1 MHIAQKQK
9 VKRKIN
15 LLYCKLKNVKINY
28 HVVFLRKVWVDM
40 FGGSWMDTFMDKLAQ
55 KFTAQEMIKANSA
68 AEAAELQRIR
78 DQVKKYNDCLQE
90 MKQVNDD
97 TKAALAQIKGTLA
110 TGMDQFK
117 SVELPIDELS
127 TLVDCCLG
135 KVEHLQESTA
145 GIQENLN
152 QHMDSI
158 SSDIMDFV
166 HKENVKV
173 YRNVQAVIVDE
184 LKKQDEALSAKLDAM
199 SKTQRTTRN
208 FAISAMIFALLSAAA
223 LAAQLLIQFGIFNI

>member
-15 LLYCKLKNVKINY
+15 LLYCRLKNVKINY

-68 AEAAELQRIR
+68 AEAAELQRTR
-78 DQVKKYNDCLQE
+78 EQVKKYNDCLQE

-97 TKAALAQIKGTLA
+97 TKVALVQIQETLEA
-110 TGMDQFK
+110 GMDQFK
-117 SVELPIDELS
+117 NAEIPLE
-127 TLVDCCLG
+127 
-135 KVEHLQESTA
+135 
-145 GIQENLN
+145 
-152 QHMDSI
+152 SI
-158 SSDIMDFV
+158 SNEIMDFV

-173 YRNVQAVIVDE
+173 YRNVQAVVVDE
-184 LKKQDEALSAKLDAM
+184 LKKQNEELSTKLDAM

-208 FAISAMIFALLSAAA
+208 FALSAMIFALLAAAA
-223 LAAQLLIQFGIFNI
+223 LAAQLLVQFGIVSI

>member
-15 LLYCKLKNVKINY
+15 LLYCRLKNVKINY

-68 AEAAELQRIR
+68 AEAAELQRTR
-78 DQVKKYNDCLQE
+78 EQVKKYNDCLQE

-97 TKAALAQIKGTLA
+97 TKAALVQIQETLEA
-110 TGMDQFK
+110 GMDQFK
-117 SVELPIDELS
+117 NAEIPLE
-127 TLVDCCLG
+127 
-135 KVEHLQESTA
+135 
-145 GIQENLN
+145 
-152 QHMDSI
+152 SI
-158 SSDIMDFV
+158 SNEIMDFV

-173 YRNVQAVIVDE
+173 YRNVQAVVVDE
-184 LKKQDEALSAKLDAM
+184 LKKQNEELSTKLDAM

-208 FAISAMIFALLSAAA
+208 FALSAMIFALLAAAA
-223 LAAQLLIQFGIFNI
+223 LAAQLLVQFGIVSI

>member
-68 AEAAELQRIR
+68 AEAAELQRTR
-78 DQVKKYNDCLQE
+78 EQVKKYNDCLQE

-97 TKAALAQIKGTLA
+97 TKAALVQIQETLEA
-110 TGMDQFK
+110 GMDQFK
-117 SVELPIDELS
+117 NAEIPLEGLS
-127 TLVDCCLG
+127 N
-135 KVEHLQESTA
+135 E
-145 GIQENLN
+145 
-152 QHMDSI
+152 
-158 SSDIMDFV
+158 IMDFV

-173 YRNVQAVIVDE
+173 YRNVQAVVVDE
-184 LKKQDEALSAKLDAM
+184 LNKQNEVLSTKLDAM
-199 SKTQRTTRN
+199 AKTQRTTRN
-208 FAISAMIFALLSAAA
+208 FALSAMIFALLAAAA
-223 LAAQLLIQFGIFNI
+223 LAAQLLIQFGIVSI